1 MSHNDTIVAQA
12 TPPGRGGVGILRISG
27 AKAREVA
34 QAVLGKLPKARYADY
49 LPFQDADGTVW
60 VDPKKCL
67 SCKVC
72 VNACPYGMRDASHLE
87 NRMHRFV
94 RKCMMLLPVASLGA
108 LIFPLALTDFGP
120 QWYAGLVGV
129 TTAFLTSLLKGPM
142 ILAIVIAL
150 VSTTLMLLI

>member
-1 MSHNDTIVAQA
+1 MNKLLLIAVCSAVTLL
-12 TPPGRGGVGILRISG
+12 PRIIPYFASSFLM
-27 AKAREVA
+27 R
-34 QAVLGKLPKARYADY
+34 LP
-49 LPFQDADGTVW
+49 
-60 VDPKKCL
+60 
-67 SCKVC
+67 
-72 VNACPYGMRDASHLE
+72 
-87 NRMHRFV
+87 RFV

-129 TTAFLTSLLKGPM
+129 TVAFLTSLLKGPM

>member
-1 MSHNDTIVAQA
+1 MNKLLLIAVCSAVTLL
-12 TPPGRGGVGILRISG
+12 PRIIPYFASSFLM
-27 AKAREVA
+27 R
-34 QAVLGKLPKARYADY
+34 LP
-49 LPFQDADGTVW
+49 
-60 VDPKKCL
+60 
-67 SCKVC
+67 
-72 VNACPYGMRDASHLE
+72 
-87 NRMHRFV
+87 RFV

>member
-1 MSHNDTIVAQA
+1 MNKLLLIAVCSAVTLL
-12 TPPGRGGVGILRISG
+12 PRIIPYFASSFLM
-27 AKAREVA
+27 R
-34 QAVLGKLPKARYADY
+34 LP
-49 LPFQDADGTVW
+49 
-60 VDPKKCL
+60 
-67 SCKVC
+67 
-72 VNACPYGMRDASHLE
+72 
-87 NRMHRFV
+87 RFV

-129 TTAFLTSLLKGPM
+129 IAAFLTSLLKGPM